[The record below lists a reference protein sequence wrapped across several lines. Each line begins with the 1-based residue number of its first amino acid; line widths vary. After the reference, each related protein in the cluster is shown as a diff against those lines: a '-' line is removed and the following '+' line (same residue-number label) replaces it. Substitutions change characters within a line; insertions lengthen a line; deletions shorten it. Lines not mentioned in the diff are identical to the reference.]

1 MQPMLK
7 VTRRLTR
14 PASLIDF
21 GGTIFFTYLVTYLQ
35 LQRSKESQTT
45 TAARLDNILNT

>member
-21 GGTIFFTYLVTYLQ
+21 GGTIFFTYLQ